1 MRIIL
6 TTVGDDSQAD
16 KLANEILRRKMAAC
30 VSKVPIKSKYW
41 WKGVLEESS
50 EILLVIK
57 TVDELARKLVS
68 FLEEN
73 HPYEVPEILVLPVEE
88 VSKSYEEWLYNVTEV

>member
-16 KLANEILRRKMAAC
+16 KLVNEILERKMAAC
-30 VSKVPIKSKYW
+30 ISKIPIRSKYW
-41 WKGVLEESS
+41 WQGVLEESP

-57 TVDELARKLVS
+57 TVDELVMKLVT

-73 HPYEVPEILVLPVEE
+73 HPYEVPEIVVLPVEK
-88 VSKSYEEWLYNVTEV
+88 VSKPYEEWLYDVTEV

>member
-16 KLANEILRRKMAAC
+16 KLANEILKRKMAAC
-30 VSKVPIKSKYW
+30 VSKIPIKSKYW

-57 TVDELARKLVS
+57 TVDELVRKLVL

-73 HPYEVPEILVLPVEE
+73 HPYEVPEIIVLSVEE
-88 VSKSYEEWLYNVTEV
+88 VSKPYEEWLYDVTEV

>member
-16 KLANEILRRKMAAC
+16 KLANEILKRKMAAC
-30 VSKVPIKSKYW
+30 VSKIPIRSKYW

-50 EILLVIK
+50 EILLIIK
-57 TVDELARKLVS
+57 TVDELVRKLIS

-73 HPYEVPEILVLPVEE
+73 HPYEVPEIIALPVEE
-88 VSKSYEEWLYNVTEV
+88 VSKAYEEWLYDVTEV